1 MMNDKDDNYTDFEKL
16 LYDSDIDI
24 KKVLKEKN
32 NNGVIEKDTKTYK
45 DLKVSL
51 DNLYEKNFDEYFDHK
66 KSGVQTKVYDK
77 FKSLKYKFKDNEIL
91 DLHGLTT
98 LQASKTMN
106 IFLKDAYYN
115 KSKYLLVIHGKGL
128 NNSDGVAPLKSLV
141 KKILLSSE
149 IVLAFCSATK
159 NNGGNGASFILLKSA

>member
-1 MMNDKDDNYTDFEKL
+1 
-16 LYDSDIDI
+16 
-24 KKVLKEKN
+24 
-32 NNGVIEKDTKTYK
+32 
-45 DLKVSL
+45 
-51 DNLYEKNFDEYFDHK
+51 
-66 KSGVQTKVYDK
+66 
-77 FKSLKYKFKDNEIL
+77 
-91 DLHGLTT
+91 
-98 LQASKTMN
+98 MN